1 LISNW
6 HAGCVEKMVIDRLFT
21 LTIESFI
28 KGAKPYLLCQNEQA
42 LELRKQ
48 IIGNKDGTLIGI
60 S

>member
-1 LISNW
+1 
-6 HAGCVEKMVIDRLFT
+6 MVIDRLFT